1 MQNEHSDTV
10 GALIE
15 WCAGELEAGGVFCGH
30 GTASTLD
37 ESASLVYHIV
47 GLEHDVA
54 NHNARAAQYALPI
67 DAEQFDRVR
76 ALLRRR
82 IERRIPTPYL
92 LNEAWFAG
100 LKFYVDERVL
110 IPRSPFAELVAARFQ
125 PWLGSARVERILDI
139 GTGSACIA
147 IACASAFPDS
157 MVVATDV
164 SAGALEVAAINVVRH
179 GLEDRISL
187 QQADVFDGVSGRFD
201 LIVSNPPYVPEA
213 EMATL
218 PPEYRHEPDIG
229 LASGP
234 DGLASVRRILQDA
247 AGYLEADGTLAVEV
261 GAGGPNLEVAFPH
274 MPFVWPELAMGGE
287 GIALIRA
294 ADLVVDRSGKIS

>member
-1 MQNEHSDTV
+1 
-10 GALIE
+10 
-15 WCAGELEAGGVFCGH
+15 
-30 GTASTLD
+30 
-37 ESASLVYHIV
+37 
-47 GLEHDVA
+47 
-54 NHNARAAQYALPI
+54 
-67 DAEQFDRVR
+67 
-76 ALLRRR
+76 
-82 IERRIPTPYL
+82 
-92 LNEAWFAG
+92 
-100 LKFYVDERVL
+100 
-110 IPRSPFAELVAARFQ
+110 
-125 PWLGSARVERILDI
+125 
-139 GTGSACIA
+139 
-147 IACASAFPDS
+147 
-157 MVVATDV
+157 MVIATDV

-187 QQADVFDGVSGRFD
+187 LQADVFDGVSGRFD

-218 PPEYRHEPDIG
+218 PPEYRHEPEIG

-261 GAGGPNLEVAFPH
+261 GAGGPNLEAAFPH

-294 ADLVVDRSGKIS
+294 ADLVADRSGKTS